1 MSVYALK
8 IRIEGT
14 GSKVI
19 SILRYFD
26 PSLSIGEIRKRIK
39 EDDFPVK
46 YDLLHWDVTEEMA
59 GVDRISKFESL
70 IRALEECGAKIEIY
84 RGDELISREFFEN
97 SMQTLREISAE
108 VEEDMDREAD
118 DPVDS
123 VIFS

>member
-1 MSVYALK
+1 
-8 IRIEGT
+8 
-14 GSKVI
+14 
-19 SILRYFD
+19 
-26 PSLSIGEIRKRIK
+26 
-39 EDDFPVK
+39 
-46 YDLLHWDVTEEMA
+46 MA
-59 GVDRISKFESL
+59 GIDRISKFESL
-70 IRALEECGAKIEIY
+70 IHSLEECGAKIEIY